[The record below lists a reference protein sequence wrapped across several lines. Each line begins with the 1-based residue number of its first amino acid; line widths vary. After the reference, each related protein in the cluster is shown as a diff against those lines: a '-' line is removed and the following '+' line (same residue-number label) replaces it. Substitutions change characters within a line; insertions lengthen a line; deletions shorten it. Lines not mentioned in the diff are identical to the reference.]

1 MRPQTIAL
9 LIFLPAV
16 LLNASAVNAQ
26 YGQVVACPDELKPGF
41 DSITQQKSR
50 ERLSVL
56 AGEQCAG
63 RGTGQA
69 GYTAAA
75 QYVAKQLVEMGLG
88 PVPQSNGNTA
98 GGFESLLQYVPL
110 RQRNAIVEHCDITAT
125 GKIKIPAAGN
135 IGFDSYSENATIDGL
150 LVFANCPQGRFRFPQ
165 NTDFR
170 GRIVIFQ
177 ADDSRAKYVKRK
189 IEQYGPLAIFRVV
202 DSVPR
207 SVGQIINENSFR
219 EPIRGSI
226 VRPAAKELM
235 SRIGFAMPA
244 PIAGRQNSAELTS
257 TLTNVT
263 IHNPTRLVEISV
275 PNVAAW
281 LPGSDPAVA
290 HEFVVIGAHLD
301 HLGVASA
308 TTFFGADDNGS
319 GSTALLNIAQALTI
333 NPLKPKRS
341 ILLMWFA
348 SEEHGLLGSNFYCK
362 HPLADPNNMTAMLNI
377 DMVGRNES
385 SAKETAEENEGSIHL
400 VGSKKGGS
408 ELHDAIMVAN
418 QHIGFRF
425 EYDEESVFTRSDQ
438 YNFFE
443 QGVQV
448 AFLFGGFH
456 PDYHR
461 GSDTIDKI
469 NFPKIVSAS
478 RLFYL
483 TLYKVAQHGRYSANM
498 ALIENQ

>member
-1 MRPQTIAL
+1 M
-9 LIFLPAV
+9 
-16 LLNASAVNAQ
+16 
-26 YGQVVACPDELKPGF
+26 
-41 DSITQQKSR
+41 
-50 ERLSVL
+50 
-56 AGEQCAG
+56 
-63 RGTGQA
+63 
-69 GYTAAA
+69 
-75 QYVAKQLVEMGLG
+75 
-88 PVPQSNGNTA
+88 
-98 GGFESLLQYVPL
+98 PL
-110 RQRNAIVEHCDITAT
+110 RQRKAIVEHCDITAI
-125 GKIKIPAAGN
+125 GKIRIPAAGN
-135 IGFDSYSENATIDGL
+135 IGFDSYSESAVVDGL

-165 NTDFR
+165 DTDFR

-177 ADDSRAKYVKRK
+177 ADDSAAKYVKRK

-207 SVGQIINENSFR
+207 SVGQIVTENSFR

-226 VRPAAKELM
+226 KRPAAKELM

-244 PIAGRQNSAELTS
+244 PLDRSQNFAELTN
-257 TLTNVT
+257 TGTNVT
-263 IHNPTRLVEISV
+263 INNPTRLVAISV

-281 LPGSDPAVA
+281 LPGSDPTVA

-308 TTFFGADDNGS
+308 KTFYGADDNGS
-319 GSTALLNIAQALTI
+319 GSTAMLNIAKALTT

-341 ILLMWFA
+341 VLLMWFA
-348 SEEHGLLGSNFYCK
+348 SEEHGLLGSDYYCK
-362 HPLADPNNMTAMLNI
+362 HPLADPNNMTAMLNV

-408 ELHDAIMVAN
+408 ALHDTIMAAN

-425 EYDEESVFTRSDQ
+425 EFDEESVFTRSDQ
-438 YNFFE
+438 YNFFQ

-461 GSDTIDKI
+461 DSDTIEKI
-469 NFPKIVSAS
+469 NFPKVVSAS

-483 TLYKVAQHGRYSANM
+483 TLFNAAQHGRYSANM
-498 ALIENQ
+498 PLIEN